1 MFTGWPRRARHDG
14 PAVATVFVRDG
25 SATTEDF
32 ITAGLV
38 GRILTAPIRAVRA
51 S

>member
-1 MFTGWPRRARHDG
+1 MTGRR
-14 PAVATVFVRDG
+14 ATVFFRDG
-25 SATTEDF
+25 RATTEDF

-38 GRILTAPIRAVRA
+38 GRILTAPIRAVCA